1 MTSKLTRRL
10 LAAALCLGAIGSSL
24 AQLSAGRTG
33 ANPGDTLQLNLNLAA
48 ARGDNLYLAA
58 QLGGNIYF
66 FDESGGLSP
75 YVPGAATPRRRG
87 GAGAGRLS
95 VLELAVPEG
104 LDTAVSF
111 YAAFGP
117 GGGDVLA
124 TPGALDLGTLQ
135 SLSLDVTPIP
145 GGPSYAAN
153 CQSCHDFDPAG
164 NLNNIQAGK
173 DAAKISAAIAA
184 NKGGMGAL
192 AYLGAREIAAI
203 SYWIQNPR
211 FDCH

>member
-10 LAAALCLGAIGSSL
+10 LAATLCLGAIGSSL
-24 AQLSAGRTG
+24 AQLSTGRTG
-33 ANPGDTLQLNLNLAA
+33 ANPGDTLQLNLKLAA

-66 FDESGGLSP
+66 FDEAGGLSP
-75 YVPGAATPRRRG
+75 YVPGAATPRRRAG
-87 GAGAGRLS
+87 VGAGQQS

-104 LDTAVSF
+104 LDATVSF
-111 YAAFGP
+111 YTAFGP
-117 GGGDVLA
+117 GGGDILA
-124 TPGALDLGTLQ
+124 TPGAIDMGTLQ
-135 SLSLDVTPIP
+135 SVNIDVTPIP

-173 DAAKISAAIAA
+173 DAAKIQAAIAA
-184 NKGGMGAL
+184 NKGDMGQL
-192 AYLGAREIAAI
+192 TYLSQREIAAI